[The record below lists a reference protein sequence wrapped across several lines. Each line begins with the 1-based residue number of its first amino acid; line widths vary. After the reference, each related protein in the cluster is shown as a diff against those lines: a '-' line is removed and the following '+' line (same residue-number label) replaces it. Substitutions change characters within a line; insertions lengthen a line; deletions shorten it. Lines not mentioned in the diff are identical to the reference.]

1 MTPCVVVIMKGVD
14 DDDGGGDGDENE
26 GDNDGDEVEED
37 GDHGVCRRTGLQ
49 YLNSRDSSKR

>member
-26 GDNDGDEVEED
+26 GDNENLPAATLAAASFAGSQKVTF
-37 GDHGVCRRTGLQ
+37 V
-49 YLNSRDSSKR
+49 